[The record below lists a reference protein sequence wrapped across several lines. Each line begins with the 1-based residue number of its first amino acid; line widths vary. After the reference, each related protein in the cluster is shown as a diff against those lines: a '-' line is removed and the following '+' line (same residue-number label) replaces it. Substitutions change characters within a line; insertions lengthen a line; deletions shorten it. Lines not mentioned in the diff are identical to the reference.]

1 MKIHHT
7 FGNFGKLAAVLTT
20 ALITGFGASQSAIA
34 ADYPTKPIELI
45 VNFPPGGG
53 TDVVARAFV
62 EAARPHMAHSF
73 IVVNKPGAA
82 GAIGLTDIGKSK
94 PDGYRLG
101 FVTVDMTSVPHLGL
115 TKLQVDDFVPVA
127 MLSEDPSALTVRAD
141 APYKTLEEFIA
152 AGKKAPG
159 TLQVANPGTGSIYH
173 LAAEMFERAVGID
186 LNPVPFTGA
195 NPAVQSL
202 LGGHI
207 DAVVTSP
214 AEVAAHVAVGKL
226 RILGVMAE
234 RRVSNFPAVPTLR
247 EKGYDV
253 VIGAWRGMI
262 APKGTPQPVVDALR
276 NISRTAAKEPAFAS
290 ILAKQNLSIVYKDQP
305 EFASVIQKDNARFKE
320 LLGSLGMLSAAK

>member
-1 MKIHHT
+1 MKKTLSFRH
-7 FGNFGKLAAVLTT
+7 LAAAVAAT
-20 ALITGFGASQSAIA
+20 ACLGAA
-34 ADYPTKPIELI
+34 APALASDYPSKPVELV

-62 EAARPHMAHSF
+62 EAARPHMKHGF

-82 GAIGLTDIGKSK
+82 GAIGLTDIGNSK

-115 TKLQVDDFVPVA
+115 TKLGVDDFVPIA

-152 AGKKAPG
+152 AAKQKPG
-159 TLQVANPGTGSIYH
+159 SVQVANPGTGSIYH
-173 LAAEMFERAVGID
+173 LAAEMFERAVGVD
-186 LNPVPFTGA
+186 LNPIPFTGA

-234 RRVSNFPAVPTLR
+234 QRVPNFPEVPTMR
-247 EKGYDV
+247 EKGHDV

-262 APKGTPQPVVDALR
+262 APKGTPQSVVDALR
-276 NISRTAAKEPAFAS
+276 SINRAAAKESLFAS
-290 ILAKQNLSIVYKDQP
+290 TLAKQNLSIVYKDQQ
-305 EFASVIQKDNARFKE
+305 EFAKVIQSDNKRFRD
-320 LLGSLGMLSAAK
+320 LLGTLGMLNAGAK

>member
-1 MKIHHT
+1 MKT
-7 FGNFGKLAAVLTT
+7 ALRFKPLTAVLAAL
-20 ALITGFGASQSAIA
+20 LCLGAGAPARA
-34 ADYPTKPIELI
+34 ADYPSKPVELL

-53 TDVVARAFV
+53 TDVVARAFA
-62 EAARPHMAHSF
+62 EAARPHMAHGF
-73 IVVNKPGAA
+73 IVTNRPGAA
-82 GAIGLTDIGKSK
+82 GAIGLTEIGRSK
-94 PDGYRLG
+94 PDGYRVG

-115 TKLQVDDFVPVA
+115 TKLQVNDFVPVA

-152 AGKKAPG
+152 AARKAPG
-159 TLQVANPGTGSIYH
+159 SLQVANPGTGSIYH
-173 LAAEMFERAVGID
+173 LAAEMFERAVGVD
-186 LNPVPFTGA
+186 LSPIPFTGA

-234 RRVSNFPAVPTLR
+234 RRVASFPEVPTMR
-247 EKGYDV
+247 EKGHDV

-262 APKGTPQPVVDALR
+262 APKGTPQGVVDALR
-276 NISRTAAKEPAFAS
+276 QISRAAASEPVFAS
-290 ILAKQNLSIVYKDQP
+290 TLAKQNLSIVYKDQP
-305 EFASVIQKDNARFKE
+305 DFAKVIQSDNARFRD
-320 LLGSLGMLSAAK
+320 LLDKLGMLGGGAK

>member
-1 MKIHHT
+1 MKT
-7 FGNFGKLAAVLTT
+7 SFQYLATLLSACACLGA
-20 ALITGFGASQSAIA
+20 ALPAHA
-34 ADYPTKPIELI
+34 ADYPAKPVELI

-53 TDVVARAFV
+53 TDVVARAFA

-73 IVVNKPGAA
+73 IVVNRPGAA
-82 GAIGLTDIGKSK
+82 GAVGLTEIGRAK
-94 PDGYRLG
+94 PDGYRVG

-115 TKLQVDDFVPVA
+115 TKLGVNDFVPVA

-152 AGKKAPG
+152 AARKAPG
-159 TLQVANPGTGSIYH
+159 GLQVANPGTGSIYH
-173 LAAEMFERAVGID
+173 LAAEMFERAVGVD
-186 LNPVPFTGA
+186 LNPIPFTGA

-234 RRVSNFPAVPTLR
+234 QRVASFPEVPTMR
-247 EKGYDV
+247 EKGHDV
-253 VIGAWRGMI
+253 VIGAWRGLI
-262 APKGTPQPVVDALR
+262 APKGTPQAVVNTLR
-276 NISRTAAKEPAFAS
+276 NISRAAVNEPLFANTLS
-290 ILAKQNLSIVYKDQP
+290 KQNLSIVYKDQP
-305 EFASVIQKDNARFKE
+305 DFAKVIQSDNTRFRE
-320 LLGSLGMLSAAK
+320 LLGKLGMLNAAGN